1 MDTNQINVDEKDFEI
16 IDDVSKINEEALK
29 TLSNNKGD
37 DKDE

>member
-1 MDTNQINVDEKDFEI
+1 MDTNQTNVDERDFEI
-16 IDDVSKINEEALK
+16 IDDISKINEEALK